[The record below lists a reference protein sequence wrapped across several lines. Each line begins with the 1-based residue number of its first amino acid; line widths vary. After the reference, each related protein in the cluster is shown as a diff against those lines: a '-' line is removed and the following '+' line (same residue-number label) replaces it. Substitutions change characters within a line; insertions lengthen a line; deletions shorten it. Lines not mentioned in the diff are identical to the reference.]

1 MTADVE
7 CVVVGAG
14 VVGLAVAR
22 ALALAGREVIILE
35 ATAAIGSE
43 TSSRNSE
50 VIHAGLYY
58 PPGSLKARL
67 CLAGRRR
74 LYEYCA
80 TRGIIHRRVEKL
92 VVATAEDQLPGL
104 DRLQRTAWA
113 NGADDLEPLDESAAR
128 RLEPALRCMAAL
140 RSPSTGIIDSHGLM
154 LSLLGEAETA
164 GTMLALNSPVLGG
177 RVAEGGFT
185 LEVGGAEP
193 MRLSCRQLVNAAGLH
208 AQNLAGRL
216 IGLPP
221 DTVPPLFLAKGS
233 YFALA
238 GRSPFRRL
246 IYPMPEAAGLGI
258 HLGLDLAGQARF
270 GPDVEWVDRIDYNV
284 DPNRA
289 TGFYAAIRRYY
300 PDLPDNA
307 LLPGYAGVRPKLQ
320 GPGAPVQDFVIQGA
334 DRHGVAG
341 LINLYG
347 IESPGLTSALAI
359 ADLVAS
365 RLG

>member
-1 MTADVE
+1 MTADVD

-14 VVGLAVAR
+14 VVGLAIAR
-22 ALALAGREVIILE
+22 ALALAGREVVILE
-35 ATAAIGSE
+35 ATTTIGSE

-74 LYEYCA
+74 LYDYCA
-80 TRGIIHRRVEKL
+80 SRGIAHRRVEKL
-92 VVATAEDQLPGL
+92 VVATMEDQLPSL
-104 DRLQRTAWA
+104 KRLQQTARA
-113 NGADDLEPLDESAAR
+113 NGADDLEPLDGPAAR
-128 RLEPALRCMAAL
+128 GLEPALRCVAAL

-154 LSLLGEAETA
+154 LSLLGEAEAA
-164 GTMLALNSPVLGG
+164 GAMLALNSPVLGG
-177 RVAEGGFT
+177 GVAKHGFT
-185 LEVGGAEP
+185 LDVGGTEP
-193 MRLSCRQLVNAAGLH
+193 MRLSCRRLVNAAGLH
-208 AQNLAGRL
+208 AQDLARRL
-216 IGLPP
+216 DGLPP
-221 DTVPPLFLAKGS
+221 DTVPPLFLAKGN
-233 YFALA
+233 YFTLA

-270 GPDVEWVDRIDYNV
+270 GPDVEWVDRIDYGV
-284 DPNRA
+284 DPSRA
-289 TGFYAAIRRYY
+289 TQFYAAIRRYY
-300 PDLPDNA
+300 PDLADDV

-320 GPGAPVQDFVIQGA
+320 GLGDPAADFVIQGA
-334 DRHGVAG
+334 DRHGIAG
-341 LINLYG
+341 LVNLYG

-359 ADLVAS
+359 GDLVAS